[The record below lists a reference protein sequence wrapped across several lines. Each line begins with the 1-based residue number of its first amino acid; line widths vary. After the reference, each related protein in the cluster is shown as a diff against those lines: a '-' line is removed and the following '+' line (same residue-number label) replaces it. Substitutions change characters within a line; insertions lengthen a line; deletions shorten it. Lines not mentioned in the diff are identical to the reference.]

1 MARKPLADAAASKL
15 AKRQEGKGETPTLIT
30 PRKIANRPRSFRLA
44 PVHLERLRR
53 LAERLSEEAGRPISE
68 TDAIKG
74 LSARIAALEQSAD
87 VEPVEAEAS
96 TSVGPNPAGG

>member
-15 AKRQEGKGETPTLIT
+15 AKRQEGKAEAPTLIT

-53 LAERLSEEAGRPISE
+53 LTERLSEEAGRPISE

-74 LSARIAALEQSAD
+74 LLLLGEKIDAKRLL
-87 VEPVEAEAS
+87 
-96 TSVGPNPAGG
+96 TSVKDAVFES

>member
-15 AKRQEGKGETPTLIT
+15 ATRQEGKGEAPTLLT

-53 LAERLSEEAGRPISE
+53 LAERLSEEADRPISE
-68 TDAIKG
+68 TDALKG
-74 LSARIAALEQSAD
+74 LLLLGEKI
-87 VEPVEAEAS
+87 EAKRLL
-96 TSVGPNPAGG
+96 TSVKDAVFES

>member
-15 AKRQEGKGETPTLIT
+15 AKRQEGKGETPTLIP

-74 LSARIAALEQSAD
+74 LLLMGEKI
-87 VEPVEAEAS
+87 EAKRLLP
-96 TSVGPNPAGG
+96 SVKDAVFES

>member
-15 AKRQEGKGETPTLIT
+15 ATRQEVKGEAPTLLT

-53 LAERLSEEAGRPISE
+53 LAERLSEEADRPISE
-68 TDAIKG
+68 TDALKG
-74 LSARIAALEQSAD
+74 LLLLGEKI
-87 VEPVEAEAS
+87 EAKRLL
-96 TSVGPNPAGG
+96 TSVKDAVFES

>member
-15 AKRQEGKGETPTLIT
+15 AKRQEGKAEAPTLIT

-53 LAERLSEEAGRPISE
+53 LTERLSEEAGRPISE

-74 LSARIAALEQSAD
+74 LLLLGEKI
-87 VEPVEAEAS
+87 EAKRLL
-96 TSVGPNPAGG
+96 TSVKDAVFES

>member
-1 MARKPLADAAASKL
+1 MARKPLAGAAASKL
-15 AKRQEGKGETPTLIT
+15 AKRQEGKGDAPTLIT

-53 LAERLSEEAGRPISE
+53 LTERLSEEAGRPISE

-74 LSARIAALEQSAD
+74 LLLLGEKIDAKRLL
-87 VEPVEAEAS
+87 
-96 TSVGPNPAGG
+96 TSVKDAVFES

>member
-15 AKRQEGKGETPTLIT
+15 AKRQEGKAEAPTLIT

-53 LAERLSEEAGRPISE
+53 LTERLSEEAGRPISE

-74 LSARIAALEQSAD
+74 LLLLGEKIDAKRLL
-87 VEPVEAEAS
+87 
-96 TSVGPNPAGG
+96 TSVKNAVFES

>member
-15 AKRQEGKGETPTLIT
+15 AKRQEGKGEAPTLIT

-68 TDAIKG
+68 TDTIKG
-74 LSARIAALEQSAD
+74 LLLLGEKI
-87 VEPVEAEAS
+87 EAKRLL
-96 TSVGPNPAGG
+96 TSVKDAVFES

>member
-15 AKRQEGKGETPTLIT
+15 AKRQEGKGDAPTLLT

-53 LAERLSEEAGRPISE
+53 LAERLSEEADRPISE
-68 TDAIKG
+68 TDALKG
-74 LSARIAALEQSAD
+74 LLLLGEKIDAKRLL
-87 VEPVEAEAS
+87 
-96 TSVGPNPAGG
+96 TSVKNAVFES

>member
-1 MARKPLADAAASKL
+1 MLL
-15 AKRQEGKGETPTLIT
+15 T

-53 LAERLSEEAGRPISE
+53 LTERLSEEAGRPISE

-74 LSARIAALEQSAD
+74 LLLLGEKI
-87 VEPVEAEAS
+87 EAKRLL
-96 TSVGPNPAGG
+96 TSVKDAVFES

>member
-15 AKRQEGKGETPTLIT
+15 ATRQEGKGEAPTLIT

-74 LSARIAALEQSAD
+74 LLLMGEKI
-87 VEPVEAEAS
+87 EAKRLLP
-96 TSVGPNPAGG
+96 SVKDAVFES

>member
-15 AKRQEGKGETPTLIT
+15 ATRQEGKGEAPTLIT
-30 PRKIANRPRSFRLA
+30 PRKIAARPRSFRLA

-53 LAERLSEEAGRPISE
+53 LAERLSEEADRPISE

-74 LSARIAALEQSAD
+74 LLLLGEKI
-87 VEPVEAEAS
+87 EAKRLL
-96 TSVGPNPAGG
+96 TSVKDAVFES

>member
-15 AKRQEGKGETPTLIT
+15 AKRQEGKGEAPTLIT

-74 LSARIAALEQSAD
+74 LLLLGEKI
-87 VEPVEAEAS
+87 EAKRLLP
-96 TSVGPNPAGG
+96 SVKDAVFES

>member
-15 AKRQEGKGETPTLIT
+15 AKLQEGKGDAPTLIT

-68 TDAIKG
+68 TDALKG
-74 LSARIAALEQSAD
+74 LLLVGEKI
-87 VEPVEAEAS
+87 EAKRLL
-96 TSVGPNPAGG
+96 TSVKDAVFES

>member
-15 AKRQEGKGETPTLIT
+15 ATRQEGKGEAPTLIT

-74 LSARIAALEQSAD
+74 LLLLGEKI
-87 VEPVEAEAS
+87 EAKRLL
-96 TSVGPNPAGG
+96 TSVKDAVFES

>member
-15 AKRQEGKGETPTLIT
+15 AKRQEGKGEAPTLIT

-74 LSARIAALEQSAD
+74 LLLLGEKI
-87 VEPVEAEAS
+87 EAKRLL
-96 TSVGPNPAGG
+96 TSVKDAVFES

>member
-15 AKRQEGKGETPTLIT
+15 AKRQEGKAEAPTLIT

-44 PVHLERLRR
+44 PVHIERLRR

-74 LSARIAALEQSAD
+74 LLLLGEKI
-87 VEPVEAEAS
+87 EAKRLL
-96 TSVGPNPAGG
+96 TSVKDAVFES

>member
-15 AKRQEGKGETPTLIT
+15 AKRQEGKGEAPTLIT

-74 LSARIAALEQSAD
+74 LLLMGEKI
-87 VEPVEAEAS
+87 EAKRLLP
-96 TSVGPNPAGG
+96 SVKDAVFES

>member
-15 AKRQEGKGETPTLIT
+15 AKRQEGKGDAPTLIT

-68 TDAIKG
+68 TDALKG
-74 LSARIAALEQSAD
+74 LLLAGEKI
-87 VEPVEAEAS
+87 EAKRLL
-96 TSVGPNPAGG
+96 TSVKDAVFES

>member
-74 LSARIAALEQSAD
+74 LLLMGEKI
-87 VEPVEAEAS
+87 EAKRLLP
-96 TSVGPNPAGG
+96 SVKDAVFES

>member
-15 AKRQEGKGETPTLIT
+15 ATRQEGKGEAPTLIT

-68 TDAIKG
+68 TDALKG
-74 LSARIAALEQSAD
+74 LLLLGEKI
-87 VEPVEAEAS
+87 EAKRLL
-96 TSVGPNPAGG
+96 TSVKDAVFES

>member
-15 AKRQEGKGETPTLIT
+15 AKRQEGKGEAPTLLT

-68 TDAIKG
+68 TDALKG
-74 LSARIAALEQSAD
+74 LLLLGEKI
-87 VEPVEAEAS
+87 EAKRLL
-96 TSVGPNPAGG
+96 TSVKDAVFES

>member
-15 AKRQEGKGETPTLIT
+15 AKRQEGKGEAPTLIT

-53 LAERLSEEAGRPISE
+53 LTERVSEEAGRPISE

-74 LSARIAALEQSAD
+74 LLLLGEKI
-87 VEPVEAEAS
+87 EAKRLL
-96 TSVGPNPAGG
+96 TSVKDAVFES

>member
-15 AKRQEGKGETPTLIT
+15 AKRQEGKGDAPTLLT

-44 PVHLERLRR
+44 PVHLECLRL

-74 LSARIAALEQSAD
+74 LLLLGERI
-87 VEPVEAEAS
+87 EAKRLLP
-96 TSVGPNPAGG
+96 SVKDAVFES